1 MSENTTQSAPKRT
14 AWLKAVL
21 GVDVEVL
28 KARGNGPQIGTG
40 RGTTQGGWQ
49 SGRPGGERPTEGPQ
63 ISTGRGQTT
72 TPTTAPPQPPTDSYT
87 SDLPP
92 PPESESPF
100 RREEPPPRPDDV
112 RGTLRDSG
120 KEDGD
125 SYSSDLPPPPPPKKN
140 EIDLSVLPPG
150 TVEWTKGIDIDGLR
164 KGKDIKSGAFGSVFW
179 LDSPREGSPPLVMKV
194 PSGIGSQTELE
205 HESEFYRRAGD
216 HPNLPKCL
224 GMSEIQGVRGLVIEG
239 IKGKDMTGTMDE
251 MQKLYDDGKLSHSEF
266 FGTLQYTLGQI
277 VDTLE
282 HLEQQGIVHND
293 IRPDNVMIDKTT
305 GQVKVVDMGI
315 ATETGVKPPKSPVG
329 FGSVG
334 PEVQTNQSTIDTKN
348 DMFGVGAATYQIG
361 ERDQFRY
368 LHEGKEKDPRTMQQ
382 AAIRFGAPNV
392 EGEGRKALQQG
403 TDLKPAFEMTDEN
416 RDGSYVF
423 EGTIARKTPGRFG
436 ARTAYTDFINSL
448 MDPDPGKRPSPSEA
462 RKHPFLSDPLLDEE
476 EARKVLQRV
485 LGDPPAQQQQSA
497 PLDDV
502 DDDSSDDDSKG
513 GGEQPKPTVNYFDA
527 NGKPIGGG

>member
-63 ISTGRGQTT
+63 IGTGRGQTT

-87 SDLPP
+87 
-92 PPESESPF
+92 
-100 RREEPPPRPDDV
+100 
-112 RGTLRDSG
+112 
-120 KEDGD
+120 
-125 SYSSDLPPPPPPKKN
+125 SDLPPPPPPKKN

-293 IRPDNVMIDKTT
+293 K
-305 GQVKVVDMGI
+305 
-315 ATETGVKPPKSPVG
+315 
-329 FGSVG
+329 
-334 PEVQTNQSTIDTKN
+334 
-348 DMFGVGAATYQIG
+348 
-361 ERDQFRY
+361 
-368 LHEGKEKDPRTMQQ
+368 
-382 AAIRFGAPNV
+382 
-392 EGEGRKALQQG
+392 
-403 TDLKPAFEMTDEN
+403 
-416 RDGSYVF
+416 
-423 EGTIARKTPGRFG
+423 
-436 ARTAYTDFINSL
+436 
-448 MDPDPGKRPSPSEA
+448 
-462 RKHPFLSDPLLDEE
+462 
-476 EARKVLQRV
+476 
-485 LGDPPAQQQQSA
+485 
-497 PLDDV
+497 
-502 DDDSSDDDSKG
+502 
-513 GGEQPKPTVNYFDA
+513 
-527 NGKPIGGG
+527 

>member
-63 ISTGRGQTT
+63 IGTGRGQTT

-87 SDLPP
+87 
-92 PPESESPF
+92 
-100 RREEPPPRPDDV
+100 
-112 RGTLRDSG
+112 
-120 KEDGD
+120 
-125 SYSSDLPPPPPPKKN
+125 SDLPPPPPPKKN

-485 LGDPPAQQQQSA
+485 LGDPPAQQRQSA

-502 DDDSSDDDSKG
+502 DDDSKG
-513 GGEQPKPTVNYFDA
+513 DGEQPKPTVNYFDA